1 MRSGQHRCQAVPSRR
16 RVQGVTLLEILLV
29 LMLMAL
35 GGALAAMLLSGGLD
49 GMRLRS
55 EAREIAAQL
64 RYTRTQAMVTG
75 KPQRF
80 VIDPRAHRWQAP
92 NGRHGEIPKQLGV
105 SVVSARQTQR
115 DAGQAAIVFFQDGGS
130 SGGQIRLSAKRARWH
145 VDVAWLTGEVRAVRG
160 AGGG

>member
-1 MRSGQHRCQAVPSRR
+1 MIPGGPRRFRSPPRPRAG
-16 RVQGVTLLEILLV
+16 GVTLLEMLLV

-35 GGALAAMLLSGGLD
+35 GGLLAAMLLSGGLD

-80 VIDPRAHRWQAP
+80 VIDPAAHRWEAP
-92 NGRHGEIPKQLGV
+92 NGRHGDVPKQLGIAFV
-105 SVVSARQTQR
+105 GVRQAQPR
-115 DAGQAAIVFFQDGGS
+115 AGQGAIVFFQDGGS
-130 SGGQIRLSAKRARWH
+130 SGGQIRLTAKRARWN

-160 AGGG
+160 GGEG

>member
-1 MRSGQHRCQAVPSRR
+1 MLTGGLRRQGLRTPHRVS
-16 RVQGVTLLEILLV
+16 GVTLLEMLLV

-55 EAREIAAQL
+55 EARELAAQL

-80 VIDPRAHRWQAP
+80 VIEPRAHRWQAP
-92 NGRHGEIPKQLGV
+92 NGRHGDIPKQLGV
-105 SVVSARQTQR
+105 TVVSARQQQR
-115 DAGQAAIVFFQDGGS
+115 EAAEAAIVFFQDGGS
-130 SGGQIRLSAKRARWH
+130 SGGQIRLSSKRARWH

-160 AGGG
+160 GSTD